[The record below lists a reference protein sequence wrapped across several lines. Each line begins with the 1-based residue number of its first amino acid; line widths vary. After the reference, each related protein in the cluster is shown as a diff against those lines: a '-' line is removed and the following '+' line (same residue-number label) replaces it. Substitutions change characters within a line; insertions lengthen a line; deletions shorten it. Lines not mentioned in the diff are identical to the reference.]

1 MKIAPW
7 NPSEIYWALI
17 AHLCKDQCTAIHR
30 ACVLLLWLLLCSST
44 LAAMLPL
51 CVVLYR
57 YRWLCSLFLKKKKS
71 LMLQNRAL
79 FKCLMSFF
87 SSLCVTSSSAC
98 PKDTNAITVALQ
110 SPGKPLFTVQEVC

>member
-1 MKIAPW
+1 VAVTVFEYSCSRASIVCGFVQIP
-7 NPSEIYWALI
+7 LI
-17 AHLCKDQCTAIHR
+17 VFT
-30 ACVLLLWLLLCSST
+30 V
-44 LAAMLPL
+44 
-51 CVVLYR
+51 
-57 YRWLCSLFLKKKKS
+57 FKKKKS